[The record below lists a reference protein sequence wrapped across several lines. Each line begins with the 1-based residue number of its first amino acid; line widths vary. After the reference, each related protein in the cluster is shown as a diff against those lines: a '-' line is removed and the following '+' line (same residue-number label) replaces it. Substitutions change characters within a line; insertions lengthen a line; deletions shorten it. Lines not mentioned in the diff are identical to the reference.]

1 MEMENKKNKKLSKM
15 VTYSAILITSCLIL
29 SVVSAP
35 VTIFA
40 DEGTE
45 KNINCP
51 SGVTIETDS
60 YNHTYHIKVKITA
73 NVTIWDKDGSTT
85 SQKVEKESSFIE
97 GNISDVDV
105 QSQIDQYNTE
115 IENQFV
121 TKGTITKANTHSSL
135 KFDHFEDASSYKL
148 TNAAG
153 NAVFEKYDADKV
165 NDYFSENPNATGTLI
180 KTLDVHEYQMY
191 EMTYDLIVGN
201 GQSGAINKDVTESK
215 KNSSDAPVHTHSFN
229 WVTVTE
235 PSVGADGLEEYRCSC
250 GLVEQSQVIPG
261 SQFYVKN
268 MFGNIKDAPVNGTV
282 EYDAGTWHTISDYV
296 LKKMAERP
304 DVAVTV
310 KFTYNIRERI
320 IRSHFRQERTI
331 QQY

>member
-60 YNHTYHIKVKITA
+60 YNHTYHTKVKITA

-97 GNISDVDV
+97 GNIPDVDV

-135 KFDHFEDASSYKL
+135 KFDHFENASSYKL

-153 NAVFEKYDADKV
+153 NAVFEKYDA
-165 NDYFSENPNATGTLI
+165 E
-180 KTLDVHEYQMY
+180 
-191 EMTYDLIVGN
+191 
-201 GQSGAINKDVTESK
+201 
-215 KNSSDAPVHTHSFN
+215 
-229 WVTVTE
+229 
-235 PSVGADGLEEYRCSC
+235 
-250 GLVEQSQVIPG
+250 
-261 SQFYVKN
+261 
-268 MFGNIKDAPVNGTV
+268 
-282 EYDAGTWHTISDYV
+282 
-296 LKKMAERP
+296 
-304 DVAVTV
+304 
-310 KFTYNIRERI
+310 
-320 IRSHFRQERTI
+320 
-331 QQY
+331 